1 MLGLTG
7 ENLDIVTGVLFG
19 TKEATVVTQT
29 REEIEVEVPYFK
41 DEAVDIVL
49 NYQYGTE
56 IRQVSTSGTPFLTGA
71 GLSVGQRLSENDF
84 RRLFD

>member
-1 MLGLTG
+1 MQVSARDTDLCSCHS
-7 ENLDIVTGVLFG
+7 VLR

-56 IRQVSTSGTPFLTGA
+56 IRQVSTSGTPLISIEEPAEVILG
-71 GLSVGQRLSENDF
+71 
-84 RRLFD
+84 